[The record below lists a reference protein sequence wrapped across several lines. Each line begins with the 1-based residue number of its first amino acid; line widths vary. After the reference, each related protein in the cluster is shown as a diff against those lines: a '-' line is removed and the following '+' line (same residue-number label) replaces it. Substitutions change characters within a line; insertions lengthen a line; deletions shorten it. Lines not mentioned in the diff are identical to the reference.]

1 MAGNLSVRDD
11 RDELV
16 LARWRLNLAPV
27 AHRAPVHFFNVVT
40 IPGKGQ
46 GCRARTNI
54 SRGTCIHVEK
64 PLFSVKRVEIG
75 GMSPATR
82 QRLTQELNRLR
93 PEQYQQF
100 LTLTYP
106 GRSDDQDLERF
117 EVNNFQMIVEDAGFS
132 QQGVFLDAARFNH
145 SCLPNAWFNWNS
157 LLGDERRPA
166 GRLTVY
172 TVRDIKMGEEILVDY
187 QNTNCYEGRISR
199 RRNLHRDYAF
209 TCNCDACGYRQ
220 RGHLSEER
228 RAAMRTAEALR
239 QANQGQHNGQR
250 WNLRESILRLTQL
263 LDQEGIVY
271 PQKATLRG
279 ELADWYSREWG
290 SRNPLHLD
298 VNFRDL
304 WLDAFRARLDAEV
317 LCLGEDSEEV
327 RLTLDAMA
335 RI

>member
-1 MAGNLSVRDD
+1 MAGNLSD
-11 RDELV
+11 RDRQELDR
-16 LARWRLNLAPV
+16 AHDELNLAPV
-27 AHRAPVHFFNVVT
+27 LHWSECQYFHVVP

-54 SRGTCIHVEK
+54 PRGTCIHEEK

-82 QRLTQELNRLR
+82 QRLTHELNRLR
-93 PEQYQQF
+93 PDQYQQF
-100 LTLTYP
+100 LTLTCP
-106 GRSDDQDLERF
+106 GRSNDQDQERF
-117 EVNNFQMIVEDAGFS
+117 EVNNFQMIIEDAGFS
-132 QQGVFLDAARFNH
+132 QQGVFLHAARFNH
-145 SCLPNAWFNWNS
+145 SCLPNAWFNWNP

-172 TVRDIKMGEEILVDY
+172 TVRNIQMGEEILVDY
-187 QNTNCYEGRISR
+187 QNTNCYEGRITR

-228 RAAMRTAEALR
+228 RAAMRAAEALR

-250 WNLRESILRLTQL
+250 WNLRESIVRLSEL

-271 PQKATLRG
+271 PQQATLSG
-279 ELADWYSREWG
+279 ELAEWYYRELG
-290 SRNPLHLD
+290 LKNPLNLD
-298 VNFRDL
+298 LNLHDQFL
-304 WLDAFRARLDAEV
+304 EASRARLKTEV
-317 LCLGEDSEEV
+317 LCLGEKSEEI
-327 RLTLDAMA
+327 RLSLDATA
-335 RI
+335 RR